1 MLFLFLFLFFFL
13 FFLIVFCGQISLIDV
28 YGLESEGH
36 MTVPGLRV
44 YSNDPGVDWFP
55 KDDIYFL
62 VSAVTGREYFALFE
76 VMPGLTVE
84 RGCYFD

>member
-1 MLFLFLFLFFFL
+1 M
-13 FFLIVFCGQISLIDV
+13 I
-28 YGLESEGH
+28 
-36 MTVPGLRV
+36 VPGLWV

-76 VMPGLTVE
+76 VLPSLTVE